1 MDNSSSPEALSG
13 LLEDLFLADLDLE
26 GRLFKGGVGLTFPL
40 LHPPEAMGLPIP
52 SAYTAFNGDH
62 FALVPLMRKYAI
74 LQGRLPMNPES
85 IVGYRDSVL
94 AYGGKAGVMLAD
106 LAALARC
113 DEMWIFSTTAP
124 TADSVGSLA
133 EGVAIELLFYLENKE
148 QLGDQAAVY
157 WVDASQLL
165 SSGTAPRL
173 MRLDLPVNRV
183 RHRLWLDNREVVS
196 FVDRALGGAQVLPR
210 VAFCLHDPLDS
221 KYVDWVSA
229 GAHLRGFVPVVPSKT
244 IELGDAPTAR
254 VLYLWAMLLRYADEM
269 WIFPSVEQRSPSQ
282 FQEFLR
288 ELGVKNLNLTEI
300 PMNWADFDAPK
311 VKYGERW
318 PLTSKERAPSRACL

>member
-1 MDNSSSPEALSG
+1 MDNRSSPDALSA

-26 GRLFKGGVGLTFPL
+26 ARAFSGGLGLAFPQ
-40 LHPPEAMGLPIP
+40 PPEAVGLSIP

-94 AYGGKAGVMLAD
+94 AYGGKAGVMRAD

-113 DEMWIFSTTAP
+113 DEMWIFSTTVP

-133 EGVAIELLFYLENKE
+133 EGVAIELLFYLENKD
-148 QLGDQAAVY
+148 QLGDQPAVY

-165 SSGTAPRL
+165 SSGTAPSL
-173 MRLDLPVNRV
+173 MRLDLPAGRV
-183 RHRLWLDNREVVS
+183 RHHLLVDNPEVVS
-196 FVDRALGGAQVLPR
+196 FVDRALAGTQALPR
-210 VAFCLHDPLDS
+210 IAFCLHDPLDS

-244 IELGDAPTAR
+244 IELGDAPTAK
-254 VLYLWAMLLRYADEM
+254 VLYMWSMLLRYADEM
-269 WIFPSVEQRSPSQ
+269 WIFPSIEQRSVSQ

-288 ELGVKNLNLTEI
+288 EFGVKSLNLTEI
-300 PMNWADFDAPK
+300 HMKWADFDAPK

-318 PLTSKERAPSRACL
+318 PLTAKERAPSRACL